1 MKFIRLSVLLTFPV
15 ILVSCATQ
23 QKVPYYLENVSDTS
37 SMINAPFPELHIQKN
52 DLLSIQ
58 VYSASTQPQV
68 SDAYYNLPS
77 TSPVSTPSSIG
88 GQSSTSG
95 AGSTAS
101 GNNSGCLVDAN
112 GNIEYPRLGTLHV
125 EGLTKLELAD
135 LIKRKINEKDTV
147 LINPSVIIRFLSY
160 KVTVLGQVGHEGEVN
175 VTGER
180 LTILE
185 AIGLAGGITDYGR
198 KTDVKVIREIDGKR
212 EIGTIDL
219 SSKDLFNSPYYNL
232 MQNDYVIVYPTKQK
246 EKMVDQSIVVQ
257 RISLALSIITA
268 TAFIY
273 NVFK

>member
-1 MKFIRLSVLLTFPV
+1 MKIVRLSVLFVALVF
-15 ILVSCATQ
+15 LVSCATQ
-23 QKVPYYLENVSDTS
+23 QKIPNYLENVNDTT

-58 VYSASTQPQV
+58 VYSASTQPQL

-77 TSPVSTPSSIG
+77 ASSAG
-88 GQSSTSG
+88 GSSSSGQS
-95 AGSTAS
+95 AS
-101 GNNSGCLVDAN
+101 GGNSSGFLVDVN
-112 GNIEYPRLGTLHV
+112 GNIEYPRIGTLHV
-125 EGLTKLELAD
+125 EGLTKLQLAD
-135 LIKRKINEKDTV
+135 LIKKKINEKDTV
-147 LINPSVIIRFLSY
+147 LINPSVIIRFLSF
-160 KVTVLGQVGHEGEVN
+160 KVNVLGQVGHEGIVN

-185 AIGLAGGITDYGR
+185 AIGLAGGITDYG
-198 KTDVKVIREIDGKR
+198 KKNDVKVVREIDGKR

-232 MQNDYVIVYPTKQK
+232 MQNDQVIVAPTKQK
-246 EKMVDQSIVVQ
+246 SKMTDQSMVAQ

>member
-1 MKFIRLSVLLTFPV
+1 MKFIRHSILFAFPV
-15 ILVSCATQ
+15 ILLVSCATQ
-23 QKVPYYLENVSDTS
+23 QKAPYYLENVSDTS
-37 SMINAPFPELHIQKN
+37 SIINTPFPELHIQKN

-77 TSPVSTPSSIG
+77 TSSVSTPGSIG
-88 GQSSTSG
+88 GQSS
-95 AGSTAS
+95 AGSAAGS
-101 GNNSGCLVDAN
+101 NNSGFLVDVN

-160 KVTVLGQVGHEGEVN
+160 KVIVLGQVGHEGVVN

-185 AIGLAGGITDYGR
+185 AIGLAGGITDYGK
-198 KTDVKVIREIDGKR
+198 KTDVKVVREIDGKR

-232 MQNDYVIVYPTKQK
+232 MQNDQVIVYPTKQK
-246 EKMVDQSIVVQ
+246 QRMVDQSVVIQ
-257 RISLALSIITA
+257 RVSLALSIITA

-273 NVFK
+273 NIFK

>member
-1 MKFIRLSVLLTFPV
+1 MKFIRLTGLFILPV
-15 ILVSCATQ
+15 FWISCGTQ
-23 QKVPYYLENVSDTS
+23 QKVPYYLENAADTS
-37 SMINAPFPELHIQKN
+37 SIINTPFPELHIQKN

-58 VYSASTQPQV
+58 VYSASTQPQI

-77 TSPVSTPSSIG
+77 SSPISAPSSIG
-88 GQSSTSG
+88 GQSSGSG
-95 AGSTAS
+95 ATSS
-101 GNNSGCLVDAN
+101 NNSGFLVDVN

-125 EGLTKLELAD
+125 EGLTKMELAD
-135 LIKRKINEKDTV
+135 LIKKKINEKDTV
-147 LINPSVIIRFLSY
+147 LINPSVIIRFLNY

-185 AIGLAGGITDYGR
+185 AIGLAGGITDYGK
-198 KTDVKVIREIDGKR
+198 KTDVKVVREVDGKR

>member
-1 MKFIRLSVLLTFPV
+1 MKFIRLSVLFALPV
-15 ILVSCATQ
+15 LLLASCATQ
-23 QKVPYYLENVSDTS
+23 QKTPYYLENAADTTS
-37 SMINAPFPELHIQKN
+37 IVNTPFPELHIQKN

-77 TSPVSTPSSIG
+77 TSNVNVSGSG
-88 GQSSTSG
+88 AQSSGTPV
-95 AGSTAS
+95 S
-101 GNNSGCLVDAN
+101 GNNSGFLVDVN
-112 GNIEYPRLGTLHV
+112 GNIEYPRIGTLHV
-125 EGLTKLELAD
+125 EGLTKIQLAD
-135 LIKRKINEKDTV
+135 LIKSRINEKDTV
-147 LINPSVIIRFLSY
+147 LINPSVIIRFLNY
-160 KVTVLGQVGHEGEVN
+160 KVIVLGQVGHEGEVN
-175 VTGER
+175 VSGER

-185 AIGLAGGITDYGR
+185 AIGLAGGITDYGK
-198 KTDVKVIREIDGKR
+198 KTDVKVVREIDGKR

-246 EKMVDQSIVVQ
+246 TRMVDQSLVAQ